1 MKRNCAKPPL
11 ILVTPSTEQKGV
23 EFGDTS
29 LSLSEMYDRAVM
41 AGGGLPLVMP
51 CTTSRDMV
59 AECVRRADGVLLT
72 GGDDVNP
79 ALYADGSQPGRWRAV
94 GRPDRDRD
102 LRELMVI
109 DEVFRQR
116 KPLLAVCRGH
126 QLLNVALGGSLLL
139 DIGAQCPGALNH
151 RRLDRKSAVVHDVRL
166 TAGSLLAKI
175 TAKQTLG
182 VNSTHHQAVDRVAGI
197 LAVAAASSDGI
208 VESLQLRPQAFHA
221 LSFLLS
227 VQFHPERLLDR
238 HAEHLAIFRS
248 FIGACMLNRDKK
260 L

>member
-1 MKRNCAKPPL
+1 MAKPPL

-41 AGGGLPLVMP
+41 ACGGLPLVMP
-51 CTTSRDMV
+51 CTTSREMV

-72 GGDDVNP
+72 GGDDINP
-79 ALYADGSQPGRWRAV
+79 ALYADGSLPRHWRAV
-94 GRPDRDRD
+94 GPPDRNRD
-102 LRELMVI
+102 LRELLVI
-109 DEVFRQR
+109 DELFWQR

-126 QLLNVALGGSLLL
+126 QLLNVALGGTLLL
-139 DIGAQCPGALNH
+139 DIGTQRPGALNH
-151 RRLDRKSAVVHDVRL
+151 RRLDRKSEIVHEARL

-175 TAKQTLG
+175 AANQTLG
-182 VNSTHHQAVDRVAGI
+182 VNSTHHQAVDRVADI
-197 LAVAAASSDGI
+197 LEVTACSSDGI
-208 VESLQLRPQAFHA
+208 VEGLQLRPGATDS
-221 LSFLLS
+221 LPFLLS
-227 VQFHPERLLDR
+227 VQFHPERLMDR

-248 FIGACMLNRDKK
+248 FVRVCMLNRDKK